1 MGEGLQDRAVDKAND
16 NIKALLDVRSDM
28 ALVQRGDVAIEV
40 PSAEVAVGEVLVVRA
55 GARVPIDGLL
65 LTDSAAFDTSAI
77 TGESAPRMIEKGEN
91 VLSGML
97 AADAEVRVRTT
108 KPFGESTMSR
118 ILDMVQ
124 NARERKS
131 PTELF
136 IRKFSGVYTMF
147 AMLMAASIILLP
159 LLASLAGWIDV
170 YDWHKWLS
178 RAAVATE

>member
-1 MGEGLQDRAVDKAND
+1 
-16 NIKALLDVRSDM
+16 
-28 ALVQRGDVAIEV
+28 
-40 PSAEVAVGEVLVVRA
+40 
-55 GARVPIDGLL
+55 
-65 LTDSAAFDTSAI
+65 
-77 TGESAPRMIEKGEN
+77 MIEKGEN

-97 AADAEVRVRTT
+97 AADAEVQVRTT
-108 KPFGESTMSR
+108 KPFWREAPSR

-124 NARERKS
+124 NASERKS

-178 RAAVATE
+178 GLQCLWLLPVLVHWW

>member
-1 MGEGLQDRAVDKAND
+1 
-16 NIKALLDVRSDM
+16 
-28 ALVQRGDVAIEV
+28 
-40 PSAEVAVGEVLVVRA
+40 
-55 GARVPIDGLL
+55 
-65 LTDSAAFDTSAI
+65 
-77 TGESAPRMIEKGEN
+77 
-91 VLSGML
+91 ML
-97 AADAEVRVRTT
+97 AADAEVQVRTT

-124 NARERKS
+124 NASERKS

-178 RAAVATE
+178 RAAVFMVIACPCIGGEYSIGLFWRYRHRLPTWNSGERWQLS